1 MSKLCTTYFESDQVY
16 KAALSKTGLPGL
28 TIHCNVGEEAVIGD
42 VEEEPVIG
50 ETDCYLCMAKFANL
64 ESLCE
69 NLRIVHVQVHVPAVY
84 LFVWRPVVSETR
96 FPVLSRESSGNE
108 TPIGNQLIIHTKYY

>member
-1 MSKLCTTYFESDQVY
+1 MATTCFESYHVY

-42 VEEEPVIG
+42 VEEEAGIG
-50 ETDCYLCMAKFANL
+50 ENDCHLCMAKFANL

-84 LFVWRPVVSETR
+84 LFVWRPVVCETR
-96 FPVLSRESSGNE
+96 FSVSRPRLPKSKS
-108 TPIGNQLIIHTKYY
+108 QHRDSD